1 MLLFIT
7 WSFFLVAFFLY
18 FLRDRFSL
26 DKMRKLALSASFILF
41 YAVIGLSIWYYGF
54 VFETGISFF
63 EVYSIPL
70 LDLHRFFGISL
81 TYTVC
86 IDGIS
91 LLMIIL
97 TVYLL
102 IVCLITA
109 WNVDRFSELSSLLF
123 LVCFASINIFIVYDL
138 LLFYLFFELVV
149 IPMMLII
156 GIWGSRQKQRV
167 VAAYKFALYT
177 IFGSFFLFFAL
188 LYIGYTYGT
197 FNYFELLNLNFSIKE
212 QIFLWL
218 AFFVAFAVKVPLFPF
233 HTWLPDAHSEAPTV
247 GSIMLAGILLK
258 LGPYGLIRFNNVLF
272 PEGLY
277 YFRPVLYLF
286 CIVGL
291 YYTSIIALRQFD
303 LKKIIAY
310 SSIGHMAFVILGLVA
325 LTQEGLYGSIVLM
338 VAHGFVSGG
347 LFLLIGLLYD
357 RYKSRLLPYFGG
369 VIQINPLLGFFMFLL
384 VLGNIGFPGTINFIS
399 ELMILLAVFEL
410 NTYVTVLI
418 LVGTI
423 FVLAFNLWF
432 YAKVFFGQFPS
443 NLSYNIDLTFREAVG
458 VWLLVFPVFLTG
470 LFPLFFYSML
480 FVSIRNNLF
489 LSFFFF

>member
-1 MLLFIT
+1 MLLLIT
-7 WSFFLVAFFLY
+7 WSFFFVALFLY
-18 FLRDRFSL
+18 FLRDRVSL
-26 DKMRKLALSASFILF
+26 DKMRKVALGASFILF
-41 YAVIGLSIWYYGF
+41 YAVIGLSLYYSNF
-54 VFETGISFF
+54 VFETGVNFF
-63 EVYSIPL
+63 EVYSVPIL
-70 LDLHRFFGISL
+70 NSYEFFGINL
-81 TYTVC
+81 NYMVC
-86 IDGIS
+86 LDGVS
-91 LLMIIL
+91 LLMILL
-97 TVYLL
+97 TIYLL
-102 IVCLITA
+102 IVCLISA
-109 WNVDRFSELSSLLF
+109 WNVVRFAELAGLLF
-123 LVCFASINIFIVYDL
+123 LVCFASINVFIVYDL

-167 VAAYKFALYT
+167 IAAYKFALYT

-188 LYIGYTYGT
+188 LYVGYTYGT
-197 FNYFELLNLNFSIKE
+197 FNYFDLLVVNFSIKE

-218 AFFVAFAVKVPLFPF
+218 AFFMAFAVKVPLFPF

-291 YYTSIIALRQFD
+291 YYTSIIALRQID

-310 SSIGHMAFVILGLVA
+310 SSIGHMAFVILGLVS
-325 LTQEGLYGSIVLM
+325 LTSEGLYGAIVLM
-338 VAHGFVSGG
+338 IAHGFVSSG

-369 VIQINPLLGFFMFLL
+369 LIQINPLLGFFMFLL
-384 VLGNIGFPGTINFIS
+384 LLGNIGFPGTINFIS
-399 ELMILLAVFEL
+399 ELTIILAVFEL
-410 NTYVTVLI
+410 NTYLTSLVLI
-418 LVGTI
+418 GTI

-443 NLSYNIDLTFREAVG
+443 TLSYNIDLTFREIVA
-458 VWLLVFPVFLTG
+458 VWLLVYPVFLTG
-470 LFPLFFYSML
+470 VFPFFFFSML
-480 FVSIRNNLF
+480 FVSVQNNLF
-489 LSFFFF
+489 LSFFFV